1 LAKQEHRPLRKAQQH
16 WLTPAR
22 TPLHCLSQRAW
33 VAHAHNEIVMEGL
46 LTNLDIL
53 AEREGFTRSEDGS
66 SAPWTRVRQVI
77 RSSVRGIQDH
87 QEIDVLMSKIYQ
99 ALVSRFDLPASYWT
113 LRDFIQKT
121 ARGYKLD
128 ERKKLIAEVPSEPF
142 LDPLTGEMLYPDA
155 W

>member
-1 LAKQEHRPLRKAQQH
+1 
-16 WLTPAR
+16 
-22 TPLHCLSQRAW
+22 
-33 VAHAHNEIVMEGL
+33 
-46 LTNLDIL
+46 
-53 AEREGFTRSEDGS
+53 AEREGFPGSEDDS
-66 SAPWTRVRQVI
+66 RAAWTWIRQVI

-155 W
+155 WVAQDIGRSKRTITRWKDHHGITTEGFSETEFAAIRQEYAPKKERKRLWERGK